1 MPRFIAVVHTWFHD
15 SKGFEVH
22 ELESTYRDAA
32 ELESHRI
39 TERGRDTFNSRAFCL
54 LEILSSERLT
64 ERKLTWK
71 ERLTGR
77 LTKG

>member
-1 MPRFIAVVHTWFHD
+1 MSRFIAVVHTWFHD

-22 ELESTYRDAA
+22 DLGSSRNVA
-32 ELESHRI
+32 ELDAHRI
-39 TERGRDTFNSRAFCL
+39 TEKGRDAFNCRAFCL
-54 LEILSSERLT
+54 LEIHDSERIT

>member
-22 ELESTYRDAA
+22 ELGTNRNVA
-32 ELESHRI
+32 ELDAHRI

-54 LEILSSERLT
+54 LEIHDHEQIT

-77 LTKG
+77 LTNG